1 MTSGRLKG
9 SAHGR
14 DKGRQK
20 GSKNTNPPLDKRT
33 RIKHHNR
40 LRYSSIPTHWQ
51 RCPKCNHLAKSTP
64 YGMLHYKR
72 GKFIERCQWGATKKT
87 HRKHCPCVLYRL
99 KKKRKMEG
107 LYVARVI
114 CISGSRSFNKYH
126 MVLTAMENMKR
137 TPLAIVSGCARGAD
151 MFGELWA
158 KRHDIPIVRFPAD
171 WPQYGKAAG
180 AIRNKQ
186 MVEYADEFVIF
197 WDGVSPG
204 TKHMIETVKKS
215 GKHMML
221 VKYKGDTNGE
231 RKKENGDGA
240 VEGTNVRQDGGAGE
254 VLQPELKHTNTG
266 SSAVGGW
273 IAGTDVDDNQAV

>member
-1 MTSGRLKG
+1 
-9 SAHGR
+9 
-14 DKGRQK
+14 
-20 GSKNTNPPLDKRT
+20 
-33 RIKHHNR
+33 
-40 LRYSSIPTHWQ
+40 
-51 RCPKCNHLAKSTP
+51 
-64 YGMLHYKR
+64 MLHYKH
-72 GKFIERCQWGATKKT
+72 GKFTERCQWGAI
-87 HRKHCPCVLYRL
+87 RKGAYEKQCPCVLFHL

-114 CISGSRSFNKYH
+114 CISGSRSFNKYY

-151 MFGELWA
+151 MLGELYA

-186 MVEYADEFVIF
+186 MVEYADEFIIF

-231 RKKENGDGA
+231 KKKENGNGDGA

-254 VLQPELKHTNTG
+254 VLQPELEHTNTG